1 MKLLENKIC
10 LVTGAARGVGAVIAT
25 RLAAAGATV
34 VVSDVNDAPGQA
46 LAATIGG
53 SFRHLDV
60 TSESEWQ
67 ATAGALIADHGRL
80 DVLVNNAAV
89 LHMGNVANTTPEQ
102 MLRLLDVNAV
112 GAFRGIRAFAA
123 PMRAAG
129 GGSIVNVG
137 SIDSLHG
144 HNGLTAY
151 CASKWAMRGMT
162 KSAALEL
169 GRDGIRVNLVCPASG
184 NPEMFTPWGTQLAA
198 AAGEIQH
205 YLQDRAI
212 PRGGEMAELADAVL
226 FLASDLSRYCTGID
240 LPVDGGFTAGC
251 FTPAFNSM

>member
-1 MKLLENKIC
+1 MNLLKNKIC
-10 LVTGAARGVGAVIAT
+10 LVTGAARGVGATITT

-34 VVSDVNDAPGQA
+34 IVTDVSDESGQVH
-46 LAATIGG
+46 AAKING
-53 SFRHLDV
+53 SYRHLDV
-60 TSESEWQ
+60 ACATEWQ
-67 ATAGALIADHGRL
+67 AAADAVMVEHGRL

-89 LHMGNVANTTPEQ
+89 LHMGSIANTTPEQ
-102 MLRLLDVNAV
+102 MLRLMDVNAV
-112 GAFRGIRAFAA
+112 GAFRGIRAFA
-123 PMRAAG
+123 PLMRER

-184 NPEMFTPWGTQLAA
+184 NPEMFTPWGSQLAA
-198 AAGEIQH
+198 AASEIQH
-205 YLQDRAI
+205 YIQDRAI
-212 PRGGEMAELADAVL
+212 PRGGEMEELADAVL

-240 LPVDGGFTAGC
+240 LPVDGGFSAGC
-251 FTPAFNSM
+251 FTPAFNSI